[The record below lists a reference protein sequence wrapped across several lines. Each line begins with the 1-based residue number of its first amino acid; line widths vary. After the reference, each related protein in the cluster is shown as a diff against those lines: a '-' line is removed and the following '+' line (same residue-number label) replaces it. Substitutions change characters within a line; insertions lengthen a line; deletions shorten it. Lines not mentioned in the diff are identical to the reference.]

1 MQGKQTIR
9 SIGILLICLSML
21 LGACKSS
28 GTSST
33 SDTTDS
39 ADATETAAGEDETS
53 RPEGWTAQT
62 HGDDASA
69 DYEIV
74 FNEDTVG
81 RIDLTLTDSDWE
93 AMMTDENI
101 VSVYGSFGSQSNTAT
116 GTTPQDGIPP
126 LDGMDTPDGRA
137 PADGVVPGED
147 IPPAD
152 GMAPADSLAFADGMA
167 LADGMAPPDGANQ
180 EITELTE
187 NPVWVPCTLE
197 FNGITW
203 NHVGVRFKGN
213 SSLKDAWTSGTYKM
227 PFRFDFDEFEDTYPE
242 IDDQRFYGFK
252 KLTLSS
258 GYKDDSLIRE
268 KVVADI
274 FRGLGVPAPRTAFYR
289 LFVDCGDGEGGKY
302 FGLYTMVEVPADPM
316 LEAQFSTSDGNLY
329 KPDGT
334 TASFGGGIL
343 SEEDFDKETNKDD
356 ADYSDVNTLYDAV
369 NDTFTDGETWKTTLE
384 STFDVDGFLN
394 WLAVNT
400 VIQNWDTYGKMAH
413 NYYLYNDGG
422 VLKWI
427 PWDNNEALKDSDLA
441 GQSPL
446 ALELDEGT
454 LDAWPLISRV
464 LEQTQYHDLY
474 QKYCGTTVADYF
486 NTENMQAIYEDAH
499 NLIYN
504 YVVGEDGEQVGYTLL
519 SSPEDFINSLDY
531 LNAHVEKR
539 NDAVADYLNP

>member
-1 MQGKQTIR
+1 MQMKRTIG

-21 LGACKSS
+21 LGACKSN
-28 GTSST
+28 GTSS
-33 SDTTDS
+33 SSGTTDS
-39 ADATETAAGEDETS
+39 SDATETTASEDETS

-69 DYEIV
+69 NYGIV
-74 FNEDTVG
+74 FNEETVG
-81 RIDLTLTDSDWE
+81 RIDLTLTASDWE
-93 AMMTDENI
+93 AMMTDENL
-101 VSVYGSFGSQSNTAT
+101 VSAYGSFGSQTDTAM
-116 GTTPQDGIPP
+116 GTTPQDGIALP
-126 LDGMDTPDGRA
+126 DGMTP
-137 PADGVVPGED
+137 P
-147 IPPAD
+147 D
-152 GMAPADSLAFADGMA
+152 GMAPVDGMV
-167 LADGMAPPDGANQ
+167 PPDGMDPTDGMDPPDEMVPADEMNQ
-180 EITELTE
+180 EIVELTE
-187 NPVWVPCTLE
+187 NPIWVPCTLK

-203 NHVGVRFKGN
+203 NYVGVRFKGN
-213 SSLKDAWTSGTYKM
+213 SSLKDAWTAGTYKM

-289 LFVDCGDGEGGKY
+289 LFIDCGDGEGAKY
-302 FGLYTMVEVPADPM
+302 FGLYTMVEVPAEPM

-334 TASFGGGIL
+334 TASFGGGTL
-343 SEEDFDKETNKDD
+343 SEEEFDKETNKGD
-356 ADYSDVNTLYDAV
+356 ADYSDVNALYDAI
-369 NDTFTDGETWKTTLE
+369 NDTVTDSETWKTNLE
-384 STFDVDGFLN
+384 SVFDVDGFLN

-441 GQSPL
+441 GQPPL
-446 ALELDEGT
+446 ALELDEDT
-454 LDAWPLISRV
+454 LDAWPLISRM
-464 LEQTQYHDLY
+464 LEHTQYHNLY
-474 QKYCGTTVADYF
+474 QNYCETTVADYF

-519 SSPEDFINSLDY
+519 KTPDDFINSLVY
-531 LNAHVEKR
+531 LKSHVEKR
-539 NDAVADYLNP
+539 NNAVDDYLIPD